1 MIDKLKY
8 NIFLFEIEIIFSS
21 TVFCG
26 LGGKY
31 DWGGRIYE
39 DKIMTQG
46 ESSQKLDIVKNKLS
60 AQLKY
65 FE

>member
-31 DWGGRIYE
+31 DGG
-39 DKIMTQG
+39 DAFMGTK
-46 ESSQKLDIVKNKLS
+46 
-60 AQLKY
+60 
-65 FE
+65 